1 MASKQNKEN
10 LHNPSITED
19 KFFDTS
25 NIKNKKIIELTSII
39 KEVEDKINDLGLS
52 VNFIKK

>member
-1 MASKQNKEN
+1 MKKEKN

-25 NIKNKKIIELTSII
+25 NIKNKKIIELTSIM

-52 VNFIKK
+52 VNFINKK